1 MSARSILCISS
12 RLKGLSVKLKRKLG
26 FWGVFCIAAG
36 AMISS
41 GLFILP
47 GLAFKQAG
55 PAVVLSYAFAGI
67 MVIPALMSQAELA
80 TAMPRSGGSY
90 FFIERSMGALPGTLA
105 GLANWLSLSLKSAFA
120 LIGIGAFSQL
130 IWPGIDPVADQ
141 WIIKVVAIGF
151 CLVFTA
157 LNIFSVK
164 GVGRAQILMVVF
176 LLGILSVFMAFGMP
190 ASKHMHFANFMDK
203 GMGAVLATAGLVFVS
218 FGGLTKVASVA
229 EEVHHPGRNIPAGMF
244 AAMLVVTSIYV
255 AAVFVTVGVLEGDQ
269 LSGNLAPISV
279 AAGKFLGKPGLI
291 LLSVGAMLAFV
302 TTANGGILA
311 ASRSPMAMSR
321 DGLLPQRLQHVSKR
335 FGTPHLSILLTTCFM
350 IAVIA
355 LLDIGDLVK
364 AASTMMLML
373 FVMVNLSV
381 LIMRRS
387 HIQNYR
393 PIYKAPLYPWLQIA
407 GIAVYL
413 LLIAEMGALPLMVTG
428 GFAIA
433 GTGWYFVYT
442 RGRINRE
449 SALVYMVKNIAS
461 RAIYRSELEE
471 ELKEIAL
478 ERDDVIHDRFDRLV
492 SECEILDIEGKIDA
506 EQMFQ
511 MASDALSPRL
521 GMDKEK
527 LMMLFQQR
535 ESQSSTVVEPGVA
548 IPHIIVDGEGLF
560 DILLIRCK
568 EGVLFPNEFEPVRVG
583 FVLVGSRD
591 ERNYHLRA
599 LMAIAQIVQ
608 EQDFRKRWI
617 NAPNAEHLRDL
628 LLLSGR
634 KRDTRRS

>member
-1 MSARSILCISS
+1 M
-12 RLKGLSVKLKRKLG
+12 KLKRRLG
-26 FWGVFCIAAG
+26 FWDVFCIAAG

-47 GLAFKQAG
+47 GFAFIQAG
-55 PAVVLSYAFAGI
+55 PAVVLSYAIAGI
-67 MVIPALMSQAELA
+67 IVIPALMSQAELV

-120 LIGIGAFSQL
+120 LIGIGAFTQL
-130 IWPGIDPVADQ
+130 IWPGIDPQADQ
-141 WIIKVVAIGF
+141 WIIKSVAIA
-151 CLVFTA
+151 CCVVFAA

-164 GVGRAQILMVVF
+164 GVGRVQILMVAF
-176 LLGILSVFMAFGMP
+176 LLGILGVFIGFGMP
-190 ASKHMHFANFMDK
+190 TSEHMHFANFMDR
-203 GMGAVLATAGLVFVS
+203 GFGAVLATAGLVFVS

-229 EEVHHPGRNIPAGMF
+229 EEVHRPGRNIPAGMF
-244 AAMLVVTSIYV
+244 AAMLVVTCIYV
-255 AAVFVTVGVLEGDQ
+255 ATVFVTVGVLDSEQ
-269 LSGNLAPISV
+269 LSGNLTPISH
-279 AAGKFLGKPGLI
+279 AAEKFLGEPGLI
-291 LLSVGAMLAFV
+291 LLSVGAMLAFI

-321 DGLLPQRLQHVSKR
+321 DGLLPERLQRVSRR
-335 FGTPHLSILLTTCFM
+335 FGTPHLSIILTAGFM
-350 IAVIA
+350 ITVIA
-355 LLDIGDLVK
+355 LLDIQDLVK

-373 FVMVNLSV
+373 FVMVNMAV

-387 HIQNYR
+387 RIQNYR
-393 PIYKAPLYPWLQIA
+393 PIYRAPFYPWLQIA
-407 GIAVYL
+407 GITVYL
-413 LLIAEMGALPLMVTG
+413 LLIADMGTLPLMFTG
-428 GFAIA
+428 GFAA
-433 GTGWYFVYT
+433 VAVLWYFLYT

-478 ERDDVIHDRFDRLV
+478 ERDEVIRDRFDRLIG
-492 SECEILDIEGKIDA
+492 ECEILDIEDEISA

-511 MASDALSPRL
+511 LASQKLASRL

-527 LMMLFQQR
+527 LMALFQQR

-548 IPHIIVDGEGLF
+548 IPHIIIDGEKLF
-560 DILLIRCK
+560 DILLIRCRK
-568 EGVLFPNEFEPVRVG
+568 GVLFPNEFEPVRVG
-583 FVLVGSRD
+583 FVLAGTRD

-608 EQDFRKRWI
+608 EKDFRKRWLD
-617 NAPNAEHLRDL
+617 APNAEHLRDL
-628 LLLSGR
+628 LLLSDR
-634 KRDTRRS
+634 KRETHRT